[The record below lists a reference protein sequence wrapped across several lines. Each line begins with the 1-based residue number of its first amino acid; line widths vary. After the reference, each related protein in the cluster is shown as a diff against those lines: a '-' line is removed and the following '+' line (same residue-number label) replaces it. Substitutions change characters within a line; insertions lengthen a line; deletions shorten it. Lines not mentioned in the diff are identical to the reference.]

1 MSVCT
6 VNTADGKVT
15 FACGSDTS
23 VLDAA
28 LAAGWELPYSC
39 RKGVCDTCRTKI
51 VSGQIM
57 PAPDADGSAL
67 LCRVHAIT
75 DLEIAPVRIEK
86 ISAST
91 RKTVKARV
99 YRIRRPADDVAIL
112 DLRFPAGTKVAFKAG
127 QYLQVLFDGEEPRCF
142 SMANAPRANDGV
154 QLHVR
159 IAPGGLFGERILP
172 TLATGDELSL
182 ELPFGAFALRDEAP
196 HRPVL
201 MVAGGTGFAPMQ
213 SILDD
218 ALARH
223 PDRKFI
229 LYWGSRDTKGLYAL
243 DQVERWKRRHPNFS
257 FVPVISGPTDDVTVR
272 KGLVHEAVL
281 ADHVSLAG
289 YDVYVCGAPGLVQ
302 AAKSAFVAMQG
313 LPPEQFFADAF
324 ATPADVVSAV

>member
-1 MSVCT
+1 MSICT
-6 VNTADGKVT
+6 VKTAEGMVT
-15 FACGSDTS
+15 FPCGPETS

-51 VSGQIM
+51 VSGQTM

-67 LCRVHAIT
+67 LCRVHAST

-86 ISAST
+86 KSAST
-91 RKTVKARV
+91 RKKVKARL
-99 YRIRRPADDVAIL
+99 YRVRRPADDVAII
-112 DLRFPAGTKVAFKAG
+112 DLRFPAGTKVGFKAG
-127 QYLQVLFDGEEPRCF
+127 QYLQVLLDGEEPRCF

-159 IAPGGLFGERILP
+159 IVPGGLFGERILP
-172 TLATGDELSL
+172 TMAAGDELEL
-182 ELPFGAFALRDEAP
+182 ELPFGGFALRDEVP
-196 HRPVL
+196 DRPVL
-201 MVAGGTGFAPMQ
+201 MISGGTGFAPMQ

-218 ALARH
+218 ALARQ

-229 LYWGSRDTKGLYAL
+229 LYWGSRDVKGLYAL

-257 FVPVISGPTDDVTVR
+257 FIPVISGPTDDASMR
-272 KGLVHEAVL
+272 QGLVHEAVL
-281 ADHVSLAG
+281 ADHASLAG
-289 YDVYVCGAPGLVQ
+289 YEVYVCGAPGLVQ
-302 AAKSAFVAMQG
+302 AAKAVFVATRG

-324 ATPADVVSAV
+324 ATPADVAPAA